1 MRKFLFT
8 TTLIRFGAIFHSF
21 VTFLRILMKNEGVRL

>member
-1 MRKFLFT
+1 MRKFLLI

-21 VTFLRILMKNEGVRL
+21 VTFFTDTYEK